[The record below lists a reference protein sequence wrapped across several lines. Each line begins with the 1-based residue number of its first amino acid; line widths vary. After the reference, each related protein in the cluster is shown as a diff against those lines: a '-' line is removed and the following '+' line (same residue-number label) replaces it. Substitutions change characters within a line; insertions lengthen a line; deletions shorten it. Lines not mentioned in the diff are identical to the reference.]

1 MCAQIVG
8 PETPCVG
15 LKKIV
20 GMGIRRKNHRDKIL
34 LDSAFIGNILLFV
47 CNISLDLL
55 PIMNYTTSI
64 GRGILWHIYQ

>member
-34 LDSAFIGNILLFV
+34 LDSAFIGNI
-47 CNISLDLL
+47 
-55 PIMNYTTSI
+55 
-64 GRGILWHIYQ
+64 